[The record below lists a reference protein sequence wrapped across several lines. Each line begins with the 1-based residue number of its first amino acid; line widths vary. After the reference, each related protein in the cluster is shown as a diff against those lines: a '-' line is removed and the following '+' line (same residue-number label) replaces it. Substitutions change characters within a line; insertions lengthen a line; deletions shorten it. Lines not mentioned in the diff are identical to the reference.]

1 VRNKNPLV
9 LSVLAGVLA
18 ALMMWIYVNR
28 RESQLLGLSAMKDV
42 IVVTKDVPE
51 NTVLDETLVQQ
62 IQVPSR
68 YLQPQTITDVRDVI
82 GRVTAV
88 PIPKSAQ
95 ILGSSLLGERKTA
108 LSFAVPRGR
117 RAVTIA
123 VSDVTGVAG
132 MIRPGNFV
140 DIVGIFQYGRPIG
153 EQNGRVQ
160 YADQRTEVYTM
171 MQNVLVIAVGQEH
184 ESGRPA
190 PKTAEQLGTE
200 QEGAAQPAKVNNVTV
215 LVPPQQV
222 QELVLAQ
229 QVGELTLA
237 LRSDLDVGES
247 TDLPRLDPM
256 GLLKVQIPVKPRDV
270 PIWREIRGAPGS

>member
-1 VRNKNPLV
+1 
-9 LSVLAGVLA
+9 
-18 ALMMWIYVNR
+18 
-28 RESQLLGLSAMKDV
+28 
-42 IVVTKDVPE
+42 
-51 NTVLDETLVQQ
+51 
-62 IQVPSR
+62 
-68 YLQPQTITDVRDVI
+68 
-82 GRVTAV
+82 
-88 PIPKSAQ
+88 
-95 ILGSSLLGERKTA
+95 
-108 LSFAVPRGR
+108 
-117 RAVTIA
+117 VTIA